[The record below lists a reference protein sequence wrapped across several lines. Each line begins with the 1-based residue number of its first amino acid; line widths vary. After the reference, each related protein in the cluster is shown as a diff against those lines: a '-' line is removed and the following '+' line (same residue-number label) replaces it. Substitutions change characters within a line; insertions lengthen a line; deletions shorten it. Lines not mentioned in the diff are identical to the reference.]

1 LTELVLFH
9 HAHGLT
15 DGVRAFGEELRA
27 AGHVVHVPD
36 LFARELDATVAGAE
50 LFVYPGDRHVFTDA
64 IVPGYDAAAATLV
77 AQRVLAFLDRAG

>member
-1 LTELVLFH
+1 MTELVLFH

-36 LFARELDATVAGAE
+36 RFAREFDAAVESAE
-50 LFVYPGDRHVFTDA
+50 LFVYWGDRHVFTDA
-64 IVPGYDAAAATLV
+64 SVPRYDEAAATLM
-77 AQRVLAFLDRAG
+77 AQRVLGFLDRAG